1 MLPTIFERF
10 VQQSPLSVMLRGL
23 MERTFAP
30 EGLNELFRSPARSQ
44 STRELLFSSLVDL
57 MSLVV
62 CNIYPSVH
70 AAYRAQAQGIT
81 ESGA

>member
-30 EGLNELFRSPARSQ
+30 ERLNELFRS
-44 STRELLFSSLVDL
+44 
-57 MSLVV
+57 
-62 CNIYPSVH
+62 
-70 AAYRAQAQGIT
+70 QAPFT
-81 ESGA
+81 N